1 MIKQLKPLLF
11 IGIALFIILLACNK
25 NDTNLTPTQTLAN
38 KVIGALKDSVSKQDF
53 SSLDSKRTIVYKLDE
68 GHKLLQISTQ
78 DSNKFVLIETDN
90 VGTIIKGKILHFTS
104 NINGTKSNQNIFNGN
119 INVSSLNG
127 NVVTQSV
134 IVNNQVSKKLSSS
147 GLITNSETDKLKPL
161 DEEYNGPKP
170 PMPEVIVVSYL
181 NSNLSQFAFNLL
193 DIAGIG
199 DYGNEYIPIYPDY
212 GGSSSDILTV
222 NIDVPE
228 DKKVVDPQKM
238 IDCFGTISN
247 VGASYTISIE
257 ANLPVDG
264 MPNLT
269 VNPLNFDGGHTFVTL
284 TKTNSNGESITQ
296 VMGFYPVNSI
306 YAGSTL
312 SLASMIVNDQNHKY
326 NASYTINVSSSQFQ
340 NALNQAINLSS
351 NNYNLLSFNCT
362 DFALGVFNAGGGSLN
377 IMPNIYTLFY
387 FNQPTFTPNSLYLK
401 LQYLSNSG
409 DSNAKIGISNA
420 ASSHGPC

>member
-1 MIKQLKPLLF
+1 M
-11 IGIALFIILLACNK
+11 FIILLACNK
-25 NDTNLTPTQTLAN
+25 NDINLTPTQSLTN
-38 KVIGALKDSVSKQDF
+38 KVIGALKDSVSIQDF
-53 SSLDSKRTIVYKLDE
+53 SSLDSKKTIVYKLDE
-68 GHKLLQISTQ
+68 GHKLLHISTQ
-78 DSNKFVLIETDN
+78 DTNRFVLVETDN
-90 VGTIIKGKILHFTS
+90 VGTIIKGKILQFTP
-104 NINGTKSNQNIFNGN
+104 NENGIKSNQTIFNGN
-119 INVSSLNG
+119 ISVSSLNG
-127 NVVTQSV
+127 NLFTKSV
-134 IVNNQVSKKLSSS
+134 IVNNQVSKKQSNS
-147 GLITNSETDKLKPL
+147 GIITNSESDKLKPL
-161 DEEYNGPKP
+161 DEYTGPKP
-170 PMPEVIVVSYL
+170 SLPEVIVFSYIST
-181 NSNLSQFAFNLL
+181 NSSQFAFNLL
-193 DIAGIG
+193 DVAGIG
-199 DYGNEYIPIYPDY
+199 DFGNEYIPIYPDY

-228 DKKVVDPQKM
+228 NKKLVDPQKM

-296 VMGFYPVNSI
+296 VMGFYPVNSL

-312 SLASMIVNDQNHKY
+312 SVASMIVNDQNHKY
-326 NASYTINVSSSQFQ
+326 NASYTINVNSSKFQ

-362 DFALGVFNAGGGSLN
+362 DFALGVFNAGGGNLN

-401 LQYLSNSG
+401 LKNLSNSG
-409 DSNAKIGISNA
+409 DSNANIGISNA